1 MEGGEPSD
9 TGYRVRLFIR
19 GTVPPEIREQ
29 QEETVNRLEEL
40 DSEHDLPLEVT
51 AWPRSIDVDPVGM
64 TETYLDLLETFR
76 AWAHAQGCTL
86 TPAVDTKRADS
97 WLSAEQRLSVSL
109 PVMLLAV
116 YEGDEIAAV
125 YPHVDGDEV
134 RTVPQGIEALT
145 EVCAEETGPDKGE
158 IAVAD

>member
-9 TGYRVRLFIR
+9 TGYRVRLFLR

-29 QEETVNRLEEL
+29 QAETVNRLEEL
-40 DSEHDLPLEVT
+40 ESEHDLPLEVT
-51 AWPRSIDVDPVGM
+51 AWPRAIDVDPVGM

-86 TPAVDTKRADS
+86 TPAVHTKRADS
-97 WLSAEQRLSVSL
+97 WLSTEQQLSVSL
-109 PVMLLAV
+109 PVMLLAL

-134 RTVPQGIEALT
+134 RTVSQGIEALA
-145 EVCAEETGPDKGE
+145 EVCAEETGRESVE

>member
-9 TGYRVRLFIR
+9 TGYRVRLFLR

-40 DSEHDLPLEVT
+40 ESEHDLSLEVT
-51 AWPRSIDVDPVGM
+51 AWPRAIDLDPVGV

-97 WLSAEQRLSVSL
+97 WLTAEQQLSVSL
-109 PVMLLAV
+109 PVLLLAV

-125 YPHVDGDEV
+125 YPHVDGNEV
-134 RTVPQGIEALT
+134 RTVPQGIDDLS
-145 EVCAEETGPDKGE
+145 EVCADEPEPESVE
-158 IAVAD
+158 IVAD